1 MQAKAQEAFL
11 QFVEEQKASQGEKKP
26 SVMEYL
32 GLKKKVSD
40 LQQIAHAMQ
49 MKVLASTTYLFA
61 RGDGL
66 AFTRGKGILLLPKI

>member
-1 MQAKAQEAFL
+1 MQAKAQEVFV
-11 QFVEEQKASQGEKKP
+11 QFVKEREASQGEKKP

-49 MKVLASTTYLFA
+49 MKVLSSQFVCTGMKVWAY
-61 RGDGL
+61 
-66 AFTRGKGILLLPKI
+66 